1 MLKIFRSWGKSTSGV
16 FSRRNRD
23 DMIMGEVLVARGVI
37 TPGELE
43 SALNAQRERLLQKG
57 VATPLGQVIV
67 ALGYASEKEI
77 VQAVNDHYR
86 IDVSS
91 LSDNIRGLVRRIG
104 DSLTEE
110 VPAPRVPIWLQLSI
124 TMTGVMLLTVGLLSY
139 VILERQKDKS
149 YNHAVKLG
157 MVSLS
162 YFASNAKI
170 PLLEDNILSLN
181 TLIKNA
187 EGVDGHLYAL
197 IVDNNGTIKA
207 HTNASEIGKPM
218 VRKPPLGA
226 VSSRGEVTYF
236 THDGGPAGPVLN
248 MSAPIVFKGKRLG
261 EVQVGLSIHY
271 IDRLFLDER
280 SFLVACTLIICFIG
294 LVVAVLFGRRFSKPI
309 SNLVVATQEFATGN
323 YSYRVDSRRNDE
335 LGRLA
340 TAFNRMGNELFKQ
353 SMMRETFGKYVG
365 SDVLELI
372 MRNPET
378 TWLKGRKNQ
387 ATVLF
392 ADIRGFTAYTET
404 RPPEVLVEELN
415 NYFEI
420 ATTIILKHGG
430 YVDKFIGDAVLAV
443 FGVPVN
449 YENHSERG
457 VRAAVEMQQAF
468 RQAGASGRNPL
479 LSRVGISIKSGMVVA
494 GSIGSQAKMEYTVIG
509 DTVNVAAYINALAA
523 GGEIVVGSSVMERHR
538 NILEVESLVPQKI
551 KGRSGLVDVYRVTGL
566 RDERR

>member
-1 MLKIFRSWGKSTSGV
+1 MFKIFRSWGKSTSGV

-37 TPGELE
+37 KPGELE
-43 SALNAQRERLLQKG
+43 SALDAQRERLFQKG

-67 ALGYASEKEI
+67 ALGHASEKEI

-86 IDVSS
+86 IDVNS

-110 VPAPRVPIWLQLSI
+110 IPAPRVPIWLQLSI
-124 TMTGVMLLTVGLLSY
+124 TMMGVMLLTVGLLSY
-139 VILERQKDKS
+139 VILERQKDKLYS
-149 YNHAVKLG
+149 HAVKLG
-157 MVSLS
+157 MVSLN

-181 TLIKNA
+181 ALIKNV

-197 IVDNNGTIKA
+197 IVDNSGTIKA
-207 HTNASEIGKPM
+207 HTDASVIGKTT
-218 VRKPPLGA
+218 VLKPPIGE
-226 VSSRGEVTYF
+226 VSFQGEVTYF
-236 THDGGPAGPVLN
+236 THDGGSAGPVLN
-248 MSAPIVFKGKRLG
+248 MSVPILFKGKRLG

-271 IDRLFLDER
+271 IDRLFVDER
-280 SFLVACTLIICFIG
+280 SFLVVCTVIVCFIG

-323 YSYRVDSRRNDE
+323 YSYRVNSQRNDE

-392 ADIRGFTAYTET
+392 ADVRGFTAYTET
-404 RPPEVLVEELN
+404 RTPEVLVEELN

-479 LSRVGISIKSGMVVA
+479 LSRVGISIKSGEVVA

-523 GGEIVVGSSVMERHR
+523 GGEIVVGSSIMEHHR
-538 NILEVESLVPQKI
+538 NILEVESLIPQKI
-551 KGRSGLVDVYRVTGL
+551 KGRSGLVEVYRVTGL
-566 RDERR
+566 SDEKR